1 MLRFSFIG
9 LVLGVLCTKSAIAD
23 SPRVVVDIAPTYS
36 LVAQVMKGIGQPDL
50 LVTSGASP
58 HEYAMRPS
66 DANALE
72 SANLIFWV
80 SRHLTPWLEN
90 AMPALVQ
97 NAAIVE
103 LLNTENTTVLAYR
116 KGATFEGH
124 EDHDDEGH
132 EGHGDHDDEGHED
145 HNHEGVDPHGWLSP
159 KNSIG
164 WLYVIAE
171 KLSEIDPNN
180 AESYLEN
187 ADLGRIEIE
196 KAISETE
203 TLLEQV
209 RGTRFIVFHDAYQY
223 FEDYFGILAAGAI
236 SMSDA
241 TDPSPARLSK
251 IHKTIEELNVTCVFS
266 EPQFNPALID
276 SAIGS
281 TNAKVAIIDP
291 LGSQL
296 LLDADFYPKL
306 LKTIGE
312 SIASCAP

>member
-1 MLRFSFIG
+1 M
-9 LVLGVLCTKSAIAD
+9 
-23 SPRVVVDIAPTYS
+23 
-36 LVAQVMKGIGQPDL
+36 
-50 LVTSGASP
+50 
-58 HEYAMRPS
+58 
-66 DANALE
+66 
-72 SANLIFWV
+72 
-80 SRHLTPWLEN
+80 
-90 AMPALVQ
+90 
-97 NAAIVE
+97 
-103 LLNTENTTVLAYR
+103 
-116 KGATFEGH
+116 
-124 EDHDDEGH
+124 
-132 EGHGDHDDEGHED
+132 
-145 HNHEGVDPHGWLSP
+145 SP

-196 KAISETE
+196 KAISETG

-209 RGTRFIVFHDAYQY
+209 RDTRFIVFHDAYQY
-223 FEDYFGILAAGAI
+223 FEDYFGILATGAI

-251 IHKTIEELNVTCVFS
+251 IHRAIEELNVTCVFS
-266 EPQFNPALID
+266 EPQFNPGLIG

-281 TNAKVAIIDP
+281 TGAKVAIIDP

>member
-9 LVLGVLCTKSAIAD
+9 LVLGVLFTKSAIAD

-66 DANALE
+66 DAKALE

-97 NAAIVE
+97 NAEVVE

-124 EDHDDEGH
+124 EEH
-132 EGHGDHDDEGHED
+132 EGHDDEGHED

-209 RGTRFIVFHDAYQY
+209 RDTRFIVFHDAYQY
-223 FEDYFGILAAGAI
+223 FEDYFGILATGAI

-251 IHKTIEELNVTCVFS
+251 IRKTIEELNVTCVFS
-266 EPQFNPALID
+266 EPQYNPALVD